1 VPYALNGIIDLYA
14 CSGILAV
21 HAFMSIFVM
30 SAFIVKTTPQ
40 LAAHLRSLR
49 KSRSLTQAQ
58 LGAIIGVDQTRIA
71 KIERNPGSVSVD
83 QLLQLLAAL
92 GVQFALQPIG
102 STHRPAKQNAD
113 W

>member
-1 VPYALNGIIDLYA
+1 MVRYAFIGIIDLYA
-14 CSGILAV
+14 SSGMFAV
-21 HAFMSIFVM
+21 HALMSIFAM

-71 KIERNPGSVSVD
+71 KIERNPAS
-83 QLLQLLAAL
+83 LA
-92 GVQFALQPIG
+92 
-102 STHRPAKQNAD
+102 
-113 W
+113 

>member
-1 VPYALNGIIDLYA
+1 MP
-14 CSGILAV
+14 
-21 HAFMSIFVM
+21 
-30 SAFIVKTTPQ
+30 AFIVKTIPQ

-49 KSRSLTQAQ
+49 KSRGLTQAQ

-71 KIERNPGSVSVD
+71 KIERNPGSVSAD

-92 GVQFALQPIG
+92 GVQLTLLPSGA
-102 STHRPAKQNAD
+102 THRPAKQSAD

>member
-1 VPYALNGIIDLYA
+1 
-14 CSGILAV
+14 
-21 HAFMSIFVM
+21 M
-30 SAFIVKTTPQ
+30 SAFIVKTSPQ

-83 QLLQLLAAL
+83 QLLLLLTAL
-92 GVQFALQPIG
+92 GTQFALLPMVAA
-102 STHRPAKQNAD
+102 HRPTKQNAD